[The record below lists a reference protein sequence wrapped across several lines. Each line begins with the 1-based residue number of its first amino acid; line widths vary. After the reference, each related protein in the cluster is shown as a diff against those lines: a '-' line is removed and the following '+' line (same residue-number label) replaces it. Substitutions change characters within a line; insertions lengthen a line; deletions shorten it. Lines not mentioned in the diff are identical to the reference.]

1 MNASITT
8 TTTTTTTTCID
19 MVQVA
24 RATCNVSLQVA
35 ISQVG
40 DKVARLGLLRSATVC
55 ALAQVIESN
64 NATAATVAVGTAKNK
79 IIASAIT
86 EAILLV
92 RGKGFQSPGKGQTFA
107 RLDAVRKEEFY
118 AGILPALA
126 AYDAG
131 MSGFG
136 VAKPQ
141 SPETKAARALRAAE
155 KAEADFTTRAAQ
167 LGMVRADVG
176 DAEKLSQA
184 LDLVGKALR
193 DRALCLEE
201 FKALSVLMEKFTPLI
216 PDAVA
221 PLPTPHK
228 TRRSKSPTGEL
239 LGT

>member
-1 MNASITT
+1 MNTT
-8 TTTTTTTTCID
+8 INTTANNTSTCIE
-19 MVQVA
+19 MVQAA
-24 RATCNVSLQVA
+24 RAACNVSLQVA

-40 DKVARLGLLRSATVC
+40 DKVARLGLLRSATIC

-64 NATAATVAVGTAKNK
+64 NATAATVAAGTAKNK
-79 IIASAIT
+79 VIAGAIT
-86 EAILLV
+86 EAILLI
-92 RGKGFQSPGKGQTFA
+92 RGKGFQSPGKGQTFS
-107 RLDAVRKEEFY
+107 RLDAAQKEKFY

-126 AYDAG
+126 AYDAT
-131 MSGFG
+131 MAGFG
-136 VAKPQ
+136 ATKPQ
-141 SPETKAARALRAAE
+141 SPEVKAARALRAAE
-155 KAEADFTTRAAQ
+155 KTEAEFSARAAQ
-167 LGMVRADVG
+167 LGMVRAEVG

-184 LDLVGKALR
+184 LDLVGRALR
-193 DRALCLEE
+193 ERALCIEE